1 MMNDLKIGAKVRL
14 AIDTESLYE
23 IIEINPHV
31 FKGITIRK
39 VSDRLKVSVNKSEI
53 TEITEEN

>member
-1 MMNDLKIGAKVRL
+1 MTNDLKIGAKVRL
-14 AIDTESLYE
+14 AIDTESLYQ

-39 VSDRLKVSVNKSEI
+39 FSDGLKILVNKSEI
-53 TEITEEN
+53 TEITEES